1 MIDCILL
8 DMKSLLYDG
17 NESGYIIKGDY
28 NHSRYRFQSYSMAD
42 AHMIRF
48 HNKHNADI
56 TWVDEPGKGFIQV
69 HDEMFILKDDITLSC
84 LKKEVNKSKKKK
96 RSGRKLPNLRT
107 RTRESQDRIIQKE

>member
-17 NESGYIIKGDY
+17 NESGYIVKGDY

-42 AHMIRF
+42 SHMIRF

-69 HDEMFILKDDITLSC
+69 HDEMFIKKDDITLSC
-84 LKKEVNKSKKKK
+84 LKKEVNKNKKKIL
-96 RSGRKLPNLRT
+96 RRKLPNLRI
-107 RTRESQDRIIQKE
+107 RTRESPDLTIQKE